1 MKHNYDHIDQHN
13 NPGVPEDFF
22 RKLEVTYEKS
32 REEAWDSIALRM
44 AEKPAGKIVAFRSRR
59 LIYVAAAV
67 IILMAGMVSL
77 LRFYTTT
84 VYCPSG
90 QHLSY
95 NLPDGSTTEL
105 NAETKLSYKPFWWRL
120 SRELT
125 LEGEAFFEVEKG
137 KKFTVISKIGQ
148 TEVLGTSFNIYSRD
162 NEYKVTCLTGK
173 VKVISF
179 ASAEAVLSPEQ
190 TAQINSQGEIAISRE
205 VKASDSHAWINDM
218 FSFKSRPL
226 ALVLHEIS
234 RQYDVSITLKAP
246 VDYLY
251 TGYFSKNRSL
261 EETLTLVCTP
271 FGLTFAKI
279 SEKEFKISQN

>member
-13 NPGVPEDFF
+13 NPGAPEDFF
-22 RKLEVTYEKS
+22 RKFEVPFERS
-32 REEAWDSIALRM
+32 REEIWDSLAHQLV
-44 AEKPAGKIVAFRSRR
+44 EKPAGKIVTFNTRR
-59 LIYVAAAV
+59 LIYAAAAI
-67 IILMAGMVSL
+67 IILLAGVVSL
-77 LRFYTTT
+77 LRFYTTK

-95 NLPDGSTTEL
+95 NLPDGSTAAL
-105 NAETKLSYKPFWWRL
+105 NAGTQLSYKPLWWRF
-120 SRELT
+120 SREMA
-125 LEGEAFFEVEKG
+125 LEGEAYFEVEKG
-137 KKFTVISKIGQ
+137 KKFSVISKIGR

-173 VKVISF
+173 VKVTSF

-190 TAQINSQGEIAISRE
+190 TAQINSKGEIAISRE
-205 VKASDSHAWINDM
+205 LKASDSHAWINDM
-218 FSFKSRPL
+218 FSFTSRPL
-226 ALVLHEIS
+226 ALVLREIG
-234 RQYDVSITLKAP
+234 RQYDVSITMKSP

-251 TGYFSKNRSL
+251 TGYFTKNRPL

-279 SEKEFKISQN
+279 SEKEFEISQN

>member
-22 RKLEVTYEKS
+22 RKLEVPYERS
-32 REEAWDSIALRM
+32 REEVWGSLANRM
-44 AEKPAGKIVAFRSRR
+44 ADKPAGKIVAFNSRR
-59 LIYVAAAV
+59 LIYAAAAV
-67 IILMAGMVSL
+67 IILLAGVVSL

-95 NLPDGSTTEL
+95 NLPDGSTAAL
-105 NAETKLSYKPFWWRL
+105 NAETKLSYKPLWWRF
-120 SRELT
+120 SREMT
-125 LEGEAFFEVEKG
+125 LEGEAFFEVERG
-137 KKFTVISKIGQ
+137 KKFTVFSQIGR

-190 TAQINSQGEIAISRE
+190 AAQINSKGGIAISRE
-205 VKASDSHAWINDM
+205 VKASDSHAWTNDM
-218 FSFKSRPL
+218 FSFTSRPL
-226 ALVLHEIS
+226 ALVLHEIG
-234 RQYDVSITLKAP
+234 RQYDVSITLKSP

-251 TGYFSKNRSL
+251 TGYFTKNRPL

-279 SEKEFKISQN
+279 SEKEFEISQN